1 MRMVRNAKNAFGA
14 LIKQSEGA
22 MRLSAILAVL
32 ATPAAAW
39 EFTPT
44 PICTLTH
51 ETEAAALRITYDS
64 TEYVL
69 TLTLKDGTWAP
80 SPGFEIRFDG
90 RRPLTISTDRHALGG
105 PELSVTDRGFGNVLD
120 GLQFNDTAT
129 AFTDGQAI
137 TIPLQDAAEP
147 VAAFRR
153 CPAPATS

>member
-1 MRMVRNAKNAFGA
+1 MTCHAKNAVGT
-14 LIKQSEGA
+14 LTKQSLRT
-22 MRLSAILAVL
+22 MRLFFFLAVL

-39 EFTPT
+39 EFSPT

-69 TLTLKDGTWAP
+69 TLTLKDGAWAP
-80 SPGFEIRFDG
+80 SPGFAIRFGG
-90 RRPLTISTDRHALGG
+90 RRPLTISTDRHALDG
-105 PELSVTDRGFGNVLD
+105 PALSVTDRGFGNVLD

-129 AFTDGQAI
+129 AFTDGQAV
-137 TIPLQDAAEP
+137 TIPLQDAADP

-153 CPAPATS
+153 CPTPATS